1 MASEPTSQA
10 ATANTGTLLLRAF
23 QMFENDLLEALA
35 EEGHLIRAKH
45 GGVLANLDTD
55 GTRLTELARRAGI
68 GKPAV
73 GELVDELEQMGLV
86 ERVPDPTD
94 GRAKLVI
101 PTKTGTEVITTAAQ
115 VIAGIEARYQDTLGV
130 AGYEALRAALL
141 TLTPHGPDD
150 IQPRISFAPSPATHD
165 DHTQAAD

>member
-1 MASEPTSQA
+1 MASELQSQA

-23 QMFENDLLEALA
+23 QMFENDLLKALA
-35 EEGHLIRAKH
+35 EEGHPIRAKH
-45 GGVLANLDTD
+45 GGVLANLDAG
-55 GTRLTELARRAGI
+55 GTRPTELARRAGI

-73 GELVDELEQMGLV
+73 GELVDELENMGLV

-101 PTKTGTEVITTAAQ
+101 PTEAGSHVIATAAG
-115 VIAGIEARYQDTLGV
+115 VIAGIEARYKAILGEG
-130 AGYEALRAALL
+130 GYEALRAALL

-150 IQPRISFAPSPATHD
+150 IQPRIGVAPATFD
-165 DHTQAAD
+165 DPAAGTA